1 MEWSDIW
8 SYVKPIIGT
17 AAPLLGTA
25 LGGPAGAA
33 AGTLVAAALGVENK
47 PDAVVEAIKAN
58 PEAVLKLK
66 ELELAH
72 KVELERMILEGERI
86 RLADVAS
93 ARQREVDTTKAT
105 GKRDINLYTLA
116 WVLVVGFFVL
126 VGTLIFKELP
136 KDSNGVIFM
145 LFGTLATGF
154 GCVTQYF
161 FGSSK
166 SSQEKTSLLAQA
178 EPIKK

>member
-1 MEWSDIW
+1 MEWSQVWD
-8 SYVKPIIGT
+8 YVKPIIGT

-33 AGTLVAAALGVENK
+33 AGTLVASVLGVENK
-47 PDAVVEAIKAN
+47 PDAVAEAIKVN
-58 PEAVLKLK
+58 PEAALKLK
-66 ELELAH
+66 ELEMNNA
-72 KVELERMILEGERI
+72 VELQKIILQAEQM

-145 LFGTLATGF
+145 LFGSLSAGF
-154 GCVTQYF
+154 GAVTQYF
-161 FGSSK
+161 FGSSRG
-166 SSQEKTSLLAQA
+166 SDTKTQMLV
-178 EPIKK
+178 KKEG